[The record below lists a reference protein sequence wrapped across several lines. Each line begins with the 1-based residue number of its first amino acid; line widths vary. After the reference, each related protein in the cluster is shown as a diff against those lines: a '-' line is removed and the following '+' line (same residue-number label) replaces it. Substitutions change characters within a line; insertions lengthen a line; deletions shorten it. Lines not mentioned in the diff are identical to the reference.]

1 MLTVA
6 LIIIFAL
13 ILLIGAFLITPLQF
27 GLEIIKTANK
37 NKNLLYVK
45 IFGIPVKIPLK
56 PASRDEDKKQ
66 KDKQRTESPL
76 SFENFKE
83 NVSDFKEIYDTSKA
97 ELKEMLSYARHH
109 LSVERVDFE
118 IRFGFDNAAAT
129 GISTGAI
136 WGMGSFLLKVVDALL
151 GIKKINMQVNP
162 DFNNKIFEIYSK
174 TILIMRPIHF
184 IIILRK
190 VIKTYMYIK
199 DKINNI
205 KGGAQNGRTS
215 Y

>member
-1 MLTVA
+1 MLA
-6 LIIIFAL
+6 AFLIVVFIL
-13 ILLIGAFLITPLQF
+13 ILLSGAFLITPLQF
-27 GLEIIKTANK
+27 GIGVVKTADK
-37 NKNLLYVK
+37 DEKTLYFRL
-45 IFGIPVKIPLK
+45 FGIPIKIPLK
-56 PASRDEDKKQ
+56 PFNKGEHDKQ
-66 KDKQRTESPL
+66 KKESTL
-76 SFENFKE
+76 SFENFSE
-83 NVSDFKEIYDTSKA
+83 NVSDFKELYKTSKD

-136 WGMGSFLLKVVDALL
+136 WGMGSFLLKVVDTLL

-162 DFNNKIFEIYSK
+162 DFNNKVFEIYLK
-174 TILIMRPIHF
+174 TILIIKPIHF

-190 VIKTYMYIK
+190 FVKTYIYIK
-199 DKINNI
+199 KKINNI
-205 KGGAQNGRTS
+205 KGGARNGRTS

>member
-6 LIIIFAL
+6 LFIIFAL
-13 ILLIGAFLITPLQF
+13 ILLFGAFLITPLQF
-27 GLEIIKTANK
+27 GLEIVKTAHK
-37 NKNLLYVK
+37 NKTLLYFRV
-45 IFGIPVKIPLK
+45 FGIPVKIPLK
-56 PASRDEDKKQ
+56 AAAKDENENQKLKQ
-66 KDKQRTESPL
+66 KKESSL

-83 NVSDFKEIYDTSKA
+83 NISDFKEIYETSKA
-97 ELKEMLSYARHH
+97 DLKEMLSYVRRH

-136 WGMGSFLLKVVDALL
+136 WGMGSFVLKVIDTLL

-162 DFNNKIFEIYSK
+162 DFNNKIFEIHSK

-184 IIILRK
+184 IIILK
-190 VIKTYMYIK
+190 KIVKTYMYIK
-199 DKINNI
+199 NKINNI
-205 KGGAQNGRTS
+205 KGGA
-215 Y
+215 

>member
-1 MLTVA
+1 MLTGV
-6 LIIIFAL
+6 LIVIIAL
-13 ILLIGAFLITPLQF
+13 ILMLGIFFITPLQF
-27 GLEIIKTANK
+27 GLEIDKTTHHNK
-37 NKNLLYVK
+37 TILYFRL
-45 IFGIPVKIPLK
+45 FGIPIRIPLK
-56 PASRDEDKKQ
+56 TASKDENKNQ
-66 KDKQRTESPL
+66 KIKQRKESPL

-83 NVSDFKEIYDTSKA
+83 NVSDFKEMYETSKA
-97 ELKEMLSYARHH
+97 DLKDMLSYVRHH
-109 LSVERVDFE
+109 LSVERIDFE

-136 WGMGSFLLKVVDALL
+136 WGMGSFILKVIDTLL

-199 DKINNI
+199 NKINNI
-205 KGGAQNGRTS
+205 KGGA
-215 Y
+215 

>member
-1 MLTVA
+1 MLAVL
-6 LIIIFAL
+6 LIVIFIL
-13 ILLIGAFLITPLQF
+13 ILFLGAFLITPLQF
-27 GLEIIKTANK
+27 GLEIVKTADK
-37 NKNLLYVK
+37 DKKNLYFK

-56 PASRDEDKKQ
+56 PFKKGEHDKQ
-66 KDKQRTESPL
+66 KKESSL
-76 SFENFKE
+76 SFQNFKE
-83 NVSDFKEIYDTSKA
+83 NVSDFKELYKTSKD
-97 ELKEMLSYARHH
+97 ELKEMLSYARKH

-151 GIKKINMQVNP
+151 GVKKINMQVNP

-174 TILIMRPIHF
+174 TVLIIKPIHF

-190 VIKTYMYIK
+190 FVKTYIYIK
-199 DKINNI
+199 KKINNI

>member
-27 GLEIIKTANK
+27 GLEVVKTARTNK
-37 NKNLLYVK
+37 TLLYFRL
-45 IFGIPVKIPLK
+45 FGIPIKIPLK
-56 PASRDEDKKQ
+56 PEAKSENKNQ
-66 KDKQRTESPL
+66 KIKQRKESPL

-83 NVSDFKEIYDTSKA
+83 NISDFKEMYETSKA
-97 ELKEMLSYARHH
+97 DLKDMLSYVRHH
-109 LSVERVDFE
+109 ISVERIDFE

-136 WGMGSFLLKVVDALL
+136 WGMGSFILKVIDTLI

-184 IIILRK
+184 IIILKK

-199 DKINNI
+199 NKINNI
-205 KGGAQNGRTS
+205 KGGA
-215 Y
+215 

>member
-1 MLTVA
+1 MLAVA
-6 LIIIFAL
+6 LIIILAL
-13 ILLIGAFLITPLQF
+13 ILLFGTFLITPLQF
-27 GLEIIKTANK
+27 GLEIVKTANK
-37 NKNLLYVK
+37 NKTLLYFK
-45 IFGIPVKIPLK
+45 IFGIPIKIPLK
-56 PASRDEDKKQ
+56 AAAKGENKNQKQ
-66 KDKQRTESPL
+66 KQRKESPL

-83 NVSDFKEIYDTSKA
+83 NISDFKEIYETSKT
-97 ELKEMLSYARHH
+97 ELKEMLSYVRHH

-136 WGMGSFLLKVVDALL
+136 WGMGSFLLKVVDTLV

-162 DFNNKIFEIYSK
+162 DFNNKFFEIYLK

-190 VIKTYMYIK
+190 IVKTYMYIK
-199 DKINNI
+199 NKINNI
-205 KGGAQNGRTS
+205 KGGA
-215 Y
+215 

>member
-1 MLTVA
+1 MLA
-6 LIIIFAL
+6 AFLIVVFIL
-13 ILLIGAFLITPLQF
+13 ILLSGAFLITPLQF
-27 GLEIIKTANK
+27 GIGIIKTADK
-37 NKNLLYVK
+37 DEKTLYFRL
-45 IFGIPVKIPLK
+45 FGIPIKIPIK
-56 PASRDEDKKQ
+56 PFKKGEHDKQ
-66 KDKQRTESPL
+66 KKESTL
-76 SFENFKE
+76 SFENFSE
-83 NVSDFKEIYDTSKA
+83 NVSDFKELYKTSKD

-136 WGMGSFLLKVVDALL
+136 WGMGSFLLKVVDTLL

-162 DFNNKIFEIYSK
+162 DFNNKVFEIYLK
-174 TILIMRPIHF
+174 TILIIKPIHF

-190 VIKTYMYIK
+190 FVKTYIYIK
-199 DKINNI
+199 KKINNI
-205 KGGAQNGRTS
+205 KGGARNGRTS

>member
-1 MLTVA
+1 MTVA
-6 LIIIFAL
+6 LFVIFAL
-13 ILLIGAFLITPLQF
+13 ILLFGAFLITPLQF
-27 GLEIIKTANK
+27 GLEVIKTARK
-37 NKNLLYVK
+37 NKTLLYFRL
-45 IFGIPVKIPLK
+45 FGIPIKIPIRATAK
-56 PASRDEDKKQ
+56 SENKNQKIKQ
-66 KDKQRTESPL
+66 KKESPI

-83 NVSDFKEIYDTSKA
+83 NISDFKEIYDTSKA
-97 ELKEMLSYARHH
+97 ELKEMLSYVRHH

-184 IIILRK
+184 IIILKK
-190 VIKTYMYIK
+190 VVKTYMYIK
-199 DKINNI
+199 NKINNI
-205 KGGAQNGRTS
+205 KGGA
-215 Y
+215 